1 MSGEFEDPFARLSA
15 RVDLLEGRL
24 ESETILGHNL
34 DLAQNSLLDLMGKT
48 DGILLPM
55 DASWVLTCATLVF
68 LMQLG
73 FAQLEAGLVQT
84 KNVIATYMKNLID
97 FVLGALSALFFGY
110 GIAYEEWPLFDQTDA
125 WKFFFHLVFQATAS
139 TIVSGAIAGRIR
151 LDAYMALTTFMSGVI
166 FSLAV
171 RWTWGGGWLSQLE
184 YPFQDFAGSSV
195 VHLLGGAA
203 AAVTAYILG
212 ERKGRFDP
220 KFEAEYDPH
229 SVPQVLS
236 GVLLLWVGWY
246 GFNPGSTGAMSSISD
261 AHSASNAAMT
271 TTLSASTAACAMLFY
286 NYHTSGYSQI
296 DVLHFG
302 NSLLAGLVA
311 ITAGCDTL
319 TALGSMAVGL
329 GGAFVYYN
337 SQRLMQH
344 LQIDDVVAAGP
355 VHGAAGAFGT
365 IAVGFLD
372 PTNGYFYTGKLGLL
386 WTQIVGVV
394 ALTALSAI
402 PFGIMGLVMNYYDVL
417 RTSDE
422 EEEMGLDMYVFGLSA
437 YKQDQPMAGMQRLDE
452 TGYDSEAQK
461 KSDARLAELERA
473 VKQLLANDASAAA
486 TGASPVVPPMDEAR
500 HASEPVA
507 SAPVAGAAAALAT
520 DSGVPNSA
528 RGAMRRMFPQAKSST
543 EAETQLETERRAATK
558 AVKEAYE
565 QGRKAALADADKKY
579 EARLAELEKDMK
591 SPQGSEK
598 GGGVRR
604 LREVYL

>member
-1 MSGEFEDPFARLSA
+1 
-15 RVDLLEGRL
+15 
-24 ESETILGHNL
+24 
-34 DLAQNSLLDLMGKT
+34 
-48 DGILLPM
+48 
-55 DASWVLTCATLVF
+55 
-68 LMQLG
+68 
-73 FAQLEAGLVQT
+73 
-84 KNVIATYMKNLID
+84 
-97 FVLGALSALFFGY
+97 
-110 GIAYEEWPLFDQTDA
+110 
-125 WKFFFHLVFQATAS
+125 
-139 TIVSGAIAGRIR
+139 
-151 LDAYMALTTFMSGVI
+151 
-166 FSLAV
+166 
-171 RWTWGGGWLSQLE
+171 
-184 YPFQDFAGSSV
+184 
-195 VHLLGGAA
+195 
-203 AAVTAYILG
+203 
-212 ERKGRFDP
+212 
-220 KFEAEYDPH
+220 
-229 SVPQVLS
+229 
-236 GVLLLWVGWY
+236 
-246 GFNPGSTGAMSSISD
+246 
-261 AHSASNAAMT
+261 MT

-344 LQIDDVVAAGP
+344 LQIDDVRSSVRNKGLLHAVARSAWAFSAPWLTVLIRHARVQVVAAGP

-386 WTQIVGVV
+386 WTQTVGVV